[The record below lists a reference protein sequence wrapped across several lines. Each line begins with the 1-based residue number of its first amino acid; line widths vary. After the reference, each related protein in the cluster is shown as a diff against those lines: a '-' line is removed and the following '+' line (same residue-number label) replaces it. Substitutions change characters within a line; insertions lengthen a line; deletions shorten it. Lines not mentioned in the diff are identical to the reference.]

1 MPKRLERLP
10 RYYQRREDNGLMRIR
25 VRVPLIGRVLNDDDN
40 AVRNL
45 IYELKTGSLREAQR
59 TECEMRSSTGF
70 IGR

>member
-1 MPKRLERLP
+1 
-10 RYYQRREDNGLMRIR
+10 MRIR
-25 VRVPLIGRVLNDDDN
+25 IQVPAPQIGRVLNDDDN

>member
-1 MPKRLERLP
+1 L
-10 RYYQRREDNGLMRIR
+10 RIR
-25 VRVPLIGRVLNDDDN
+25 IQVPAPQIGRVLNDDDN

-45 IYELKTGSLREAQR
+45 IYEFKTGSLREAQR